1 MHFDPLTFARR
12 LLTWFA
18 GISAMTLLMASGI
31 AERADDALYDFHMRY
46 WSYPTSDSVVIVAI
60 DPQSLAKIGNWP
72 WPRSVHAR
80 LIDRLT
86 AAGVRGIGIDITMAE
101 ADADHPDDDLDVA
114 QAIARNGHVV
124 MPVFAEATELGGVL
138 EEMLPAPAIAHDAT
152 AFGHVDASKDPDGV
166 TRGVYLKAG
175 LGQPHWSA
183 LALSLFDLGNAS
195 ASIPTPGL
203 QNPDPGDG
211 SPYRWVRDDYVMLR
225 FAAPIGGFNQVSYID
240 VLDGHVPPALLK
252 GRWVLVG
259 ATAEGLGDRL
269 ETSTSGG
276 NPLMPG
282 VEYQANILESIQHGS
297 LITPLNFFN
306 QLVLNAALIAL
317 PLIVYGLPGFRRLW
331 RVALVALPASPVASV
346 LLLRGPHLWW
356 PPVTCLAV
364 IVIGLLAC
372 WWTKRFS
379 RRHAAGR

>member
-18 GISAMTLLMASGI
+18 GISAVTLLMASGI

-46 WSYPTSDSVVIVAI
+46 WSYPASDNVVIVAI
-60 DPQSLAKIGNWP
+60 DPQSLAKIGSWP
-72 WPRSVHAR
+72 WPRSVHAK

-86 AAGVRGIGIDITMAE
+86 SAGVRGIGIDITMAE
-101 ADADHPDDDLDVA
+101 ADADHPDDDLAVA
-114 QAIARNGHVV
+114 QAIGRNGHVV

-138 EEMLPAPAIAHDAT
+138 EEMLPAPVIAHDAA

-183 LALSLFDLGNAS
+183 LALSLFDLGNKS
-195 ASIPTPGL
+195 PSIPTPGL
-203 QNPDPGDG
+203 QNPEQGDG
-211 SPYRWVRDDYVMLR
+211 SPYQWVRDDYVMLH

-240 VLDGHVPPALLK
+240 VLDGLVPAALLK

-269 ETSTSGG
+269 ETSASGG

-282 VEYQANILESIQHGS
+282 VEYQANILESIQDGR

-306 QLVLNAALIAL
+306 QLLLNAVLIAL
-317 PLIVYGLPGFRRLW
+317 PLLLYGLPGFRRLW
-331 RVALVALPASPVASV
+331 RVALVALPASLIASL
-346 LLLRGPHLWW
+346 LLLRSSSVWW
-356 PPVTCLAV
+356 PPATCLAV
-364 IVIGLLAC
+364 TVIGLMAC
-372 WWTKRFS
+372 WWTTRFS
-379 RRHAAGR
+379 RRHAER

>member
-18 GISAMTLLMASGI
+18 GISAVTLLMASGI

-46 WSYPTSDSVVIVAI
+46 WSYPASDNVVIVAI

-72 WPRSVHAR
+72 WPRSVHAK

-86 AAGVRGIGIDITMAE
+86 SAGVRGVGIDITMAE
-101 ADADHPDDDLDVA
+101 ADADHPDDDLAVA
-114 QAIARNGHVV
+114 QAIGRNGHVV

-138 EEMLPAPAIAHDAT
+138 EEMLPAPVIAHDAA

-183 LALSLFDLGNAS
+183 LALSLFDLGNKS
-195 ASIPTPGL
+195 QSVPIPGL
-203 QNPDPGDG
+203 QNPEQGDG
-211 SPYRWVRDDYVMLR
+211 SPYQWVRDDYVMLH

-269 ETSTSGG
+269 DTSVSGG

-282 VEYQANILESIQHGS
+282 VEYQANILESIQDGR

-306 QLVLNAALIAL
+306 QLALNAALIAL
-317 PLIVYGLPGFRRLW
+317 PLLLYGLPGFRRLW
-331 RVALVALPASPVASV
+331 RVALVTLPASLVASL
-346 LLLRGPHLWW
+346 LLLRGASVWW
-356 PPVTCLAV
+356 PPATCLAV
-364 IVIGLLAC
+364 TVIGLMAC
-372 WWTKRFS
+372 WWTARFS
-379 RRHAAGR
+379 RG

>member
-1 MHFDPLTFARR
+1 MRFDPLTFARR

-18 GISAMTLLMASGI
+18 GISAVTLLMASGV

-46 WSYPTSDSVVIVAI
+46 WSYPASDNVVIVAI
-60 DPQSLAKIGNWP
+60 DPQSLAKIGSWP

-86 AAGVRGIGIDITMAE
+86 SAGVRGVGIDITMAE
-101 ADADHPDDDLDVA
+101 PDADHPDDDLAVA
-114 QAIARNGHVV
+114 QAIGRNSHVV

-138 EEMLPAPAIAHDAT
+138 EEMLPAPVIAHDAA

-183 LALSLFDLGNAS
+183 LALSLFDLGNKS
-195 ASIPTPGL
+195 PSVPTPGL
-203 QNPDPGDG
+203 QNPEQGNG
-211 SPYRWVRDDYVMLR
+211 SPYQWVRDDYVMVH

-240 VLDGHVPPALLK
+240 VLDGHVPAALLK

-269 ETSTSGG
+269 ETSASGG

-282 VEYQANILESIQHGS
+282 VEYQANILESIQHGR

-306 QLVLNAALIAL
+306 QLALNAALIAL
-317 PLIVYGLPGFRRLW
+317 PLLLYGLPGFRRLW
-331 RVALVALPASPVASV
+331 RVALVALPASLIASL
-346 LLLRGPHLWW
+346 LLLRGASVWW
-356 PPVTCLAV
+356 PPATCLAV
-364 IVIGLLAC
+364 TVIGLVMC
-372 WWTKRFS
+372 WWTARFS
-379 RRHAAGR
+379 RG

>member
-1 MHFDPLTFARR
+1 MHCDPLTLARR

-18 GISAMTLLMASGI
+18 GISAVTLLMASGV
-31 AERADDALYDFHMRY
+31 AERADDTLYDVHMRY
-46 WSYPTSDSVVIVAI
+46 WSYPASDNVVIVAI

-86 AAGVRGIGIDITMAE
+86 SAGVRGVGIDITMAE
-101 ADADHPDDDLDVA
+101 ADADHPDDDLAVA

-138 EEMLPAPAIAHDAT
+138 EEMLPAPAIAHDAA

-175 LGQPHWSA
+175 LGQSHWSA
-183 LALSLFDLGNAS
+183 LALALFDLGNKS
-195 ASIPTPGL
+195 PSVPTPGL
-203 QNPDPGDG
+203 QNPEQGDG
-211 SPYRWVRDDYVMLR
+211 SPYQWVRDDYVMLH

-240 VLDGHVPPALLK
+240 VLDGHVPAALLK

-269 ETSTSGG
+269 ETSASGG

-282 VEYQANILESIQHGS
+282 VEYQANILESIQDGR

-306 QLVLNAALIAL
+306 QLILNAALIAL
-317 PLIVYGLPGFRRLW
+317 PLILYGLPGFRRLW
-331 RVALVALPASPVASV
+331 RVALVALPASLIASL
-346 LLLRGPHLWW
+346 LLLRGVSVWW
-356 PPVTCLAV
+356 PPATCLAV
-364 IVIGLLAC
+364 TAIGLVVC
-372 WWTKRFS
+372 WWTMRFS
-379 RRHAAGR
+379 RRHA

>member
-18 GISAMTLLMASGI
+18 GISAVTLLMASGI

-46 WSYPTSDSVVIVAI
+46 WSYPASDNVVIVAI

-72 WPRSVHAR
+72 WPRSVHAK

-86 AAGVRGIGIDITMAE
+86 SAGVRGVGIDITMAE
-101 ADADHPDDDLDVA
+101 ADADHPDDDLAVA
-114 QAIARNGHVV
+114 QAIGRNGHVV

-138 EEMLPAPAIAHDAT
+138 EEMLPAPVIAHDAA

-183 LALSLFDLGNAS
+183 LALSLFDLGNKS
-195 ASIPTPGL
+195 PSIPTPGL
-203 QNPDPGDG
+203 QNPEQGDG
-211 SPYRWVRDDYVMLR
+211 SPYQWVRDDYVMLH

-240 VLDGHVPPALLK
+240 VLDGHVPAALLK

-269 ETSTSGG
+269 ETSASGG

-282 VEYQANILESIQHGS
+282 VEYQANILESIQDGR

-306 QLVLNAALIAL
+306 QLLLNAVLIAL
-317 PLIVYGLPGFRRLW
+317 PLLLYGLPGFRRLW
-331 RVALVALPASPVASV
+331 RVALVALPASLIASL
-346 LLLRGPHLWW
+346 LLLRSSSVWW
-356 PPVTCLAV
+356 PPATCLAV
-364 IVIGLLAC
+364 TVIGLVAC
-372 WWTKRFS
+372 WWTTRFS
-379 RRHAAGR
+379 RRHAER